1 MLIVYIFRQ
10 MLISAHE
17 EQLASV
23 TSLCKQEMKLL
34 LGAKA
39 GHKVSSVQEQRFCD
53 QMGKKT
59 GNWKYQDIPAAC
71 SSKLV
76 IVSCRLISVWVL
88 NVVKAFIMFTIRPF
102 IHN

>member
-1 MLIVYIFRQ
+1 

-39 GHKVSSVQEQRFCD
+39 GHKVSSVQEQRSCD
-53 QMGKKT
+53 QMGKKRET
-59 GNWKYQDIPAAC
+59 GNIRIYQLQC
-71 SSKLV
+71 TSKLV
-76 IVSCRLISVWVL
+76 IVLCRLISVWVL
-88 NVVKAFIMFTIRPF
+88 NVV
-102 IHN
+102 

>member
-1 MLIVYIFRQ
+1 

-39 GHKVSSVQEQRFCD
+39 GHKVSSVQEQREKN
-53 QMGKKT
+53 GKREISGYT
-59 GNWKYQDIPAAC
+59 SYNAPAN
-71 SSKLV
+71 L
-76 IVSCRLISVWVL
+76 
-88 NVVKAFIMFTIRPF
+88 
-102 IHN
+102 